1 MKIGFVLD
9 DSLDKPDGVQQAVL
23 TTGEW
28 MRSKGHEVH
37 YLVGRTERTDIEN
50 VHSLAKTLNV
60 KFNGN
65 SMGTPLPASSS
76 QLKEFFASHHFD
88 VLHVQMPYSPFF
100 AAKII
105 KLAPKSTKIVGTF
118 HILPYSRISSI
129 ATKQLSK
136 FLRGSLKRFN
146 AFISVSEPAANFAK
160 ASFGISSVV
169 IPNPVNTV
177 NFIHARGEP
186 RNSRQKQIVFLGRLE
201 ERKGI
206 IELVKAYKQLLEND
220 HSQIKKTKLVIG
232 GKGPLKDTV
241 HGLLMSLPFGAQSE
255 LLGFIPEADKA
266 KLLASA
272 DVAVFPSTSGESF
285 GIVLVEAMAAGSGI
299 IVAGNN
305 PGYTSVLGA
314 KPELLFNPRN
324 TQEFADK
331 LAWAL
336 SGAKKTKKLGDWL
349 RAQAMKYDVANVGEQ
364 LLKLYK
370 SRPDRS
376 ARRISDCN
384 ILG

>member
-50 VHSLAKTLNV
+50 VHSLAKTLRV

-65 SMGTPLPASSS
+65 TMGTPLPASGS
-76 QLKEFFASHHFD
+76 QLKAFFALHCFD

-100 AAKII
+100 AAKVI
-105 KLAPKSTKIVGTF
+105 KLAPKSTKIIGTF
-118 HILPYSRISSI
+118 HILPYTKFSSL
-129 ATKQLSK
+129 ATKQLAK
-136 FLRGSLKRFN
+136 LLRSSLKRFD
-146 AFISVSEPAANFAK
+146 AFVSVSEPAAKFAK
-160 ASFGISSVV
+160 TSFGIDSVV
-169 IPNPVNTV
+169 IPNPVTTA
-177 NFIHARGEP
+177 NFTHSRGSGGKSNIK
-186 RNSRQKQIVFLGRLE
+186 RIVFLGRLE
-201 ERKGI
+201 ERKGVLD
-206 IELVKAYKQLLEND
+206 LVKAYKLLLETD
-220 HSQIKKTKLVIG
+220 SKQIKKTKLIIG

-241 HGLLMSLPFGAQSE
+241 HGLLISLPMGAQSE
-255 LLGFIPEADKA
+255 QLGFIPEADKA

-299 IVAGNN
+299 VIAGNN
-305 PGYTSVLGA
+305 PGYTSVLGE

-324 TQEFADK
+324 TSEFADK

-336 SGAKKTKKLGDWL
+336 SDSPESIELGSWL
-349 RAQAMKYDVANVGEQ
+349 HDQAERYDVATVGEQ

-370 SRPDRS
+370 S
-376 ARRISDCN
+376 
-384 ILG
+384 